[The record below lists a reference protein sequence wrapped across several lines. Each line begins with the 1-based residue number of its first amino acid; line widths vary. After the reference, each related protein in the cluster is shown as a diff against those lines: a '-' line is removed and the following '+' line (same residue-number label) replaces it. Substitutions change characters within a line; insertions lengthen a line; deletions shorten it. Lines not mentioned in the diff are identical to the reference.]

1 MKARRYCVV
10 GAGAG
15 GLATAAHLSRL
26 GMPPILFNR
35 TPSRIEP
42 VRAWGGIQVE
52 GLWRGLHPVA
62 EATSDPGCVQEADV
76 IIVATPATAHGEV
89 ARLLAPHLTSR
100 HVVILHPGRTLGALE
115 FLRVLRAHGVRVR
128 AVGEADTL
136 LYTSRS
142 PEPGRVRVLGLKR
155 RIRLAAV
162 PAWDTRVVV
171 DAFARL
177 GPAEAA
183 SSVIETGL
191 SNIGAMVHPAP
202 MVLNAGR
209 IEAGQ
214 PFEYYR
220 EGMTGAVVSAILGLD
235 RERMATAR
243 AWGVRVLPV
252 QRWLRA
258 SYEVP
263 ADACTLSDLFAANP
277 AYVGVMAPA
286 TLAHRY
292 LLEDVP
298 TGLVPLV
305 ELARLVGLRAPLM
318 NAIIDMAAGLTG
330 VDFRRTGR
338 TLERLGLGELDARAL
353 GRLVLVGEDV
363 PVAKPAGAY

>member
-1 MKARRYCVV
+1 MNARRYCVV

-35 TPSRIEP
+35 TPARLEP
-42 VRAWGGIQVE
+42 LREAGGIYVE
-52 GLWRGLHPVA
+52 GLWQGLHPIGQ
-62 EATSDPGCVQEADV
+62 ATSDPACVQEADV
-76 IIVATPATAHGEV
+76 IIVTTPATAHAEIAG
-89 ARLLAPHLTSR
+89 LLAPYLTPR
-100 HVVILHPGRTLGALE
+100 HVVVLHPGRTLGALE
-115 FLRVLRAHGVRVR
+115 FLQVLCAHGVRVR

-136 LYTSRS
+136 LYTCRS

-171 DAFARL
+171 EAFSRL

-183 SSVIETGL
+183 SSIIETGL

-220 EGMTGAVVSAILGLD
+220 EGMTGAVVCAILGLD
-235 RERMATAR
+235 RERLATAR

-258 SYEVP
+258 SYDVP
-263 ADACTLSDLFAANP
+263 AGARTLPELFAANP
-277 AYVGVMAPA
+277 AYVGVMAPS
-286 TLAHRY
+286 TLSHRY

-305 ELARLVGLRAPLM
+305 ELARLVGLEAPLM
-318 NAIIDMAAGLTG
+318 NAVIDMAANLTG

-338 TLERLGLGELDARAL
+338 TLQRLGLGDLDARTL
-353 GRLVLVGEDV
+353 GRLVLVGEQV
-363 PVAKPAGAY
+363 PVATPAGAY